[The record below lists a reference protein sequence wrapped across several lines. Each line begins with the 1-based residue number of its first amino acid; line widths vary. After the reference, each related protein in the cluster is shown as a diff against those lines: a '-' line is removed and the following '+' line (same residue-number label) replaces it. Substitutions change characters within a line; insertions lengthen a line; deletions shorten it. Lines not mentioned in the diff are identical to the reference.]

1 MVGSSWSLIIAHA
14 YLVERT
20 RCHGIVCFFVFSAM
34 SSQDKNPPPDPPVD
48 PGHSGL
54 SWETVDAMVKRSFET
69 QLAALARQSSSASVE
84 AGGT

>member
-1 MVGSSWSLIIAHA
+1 MVGSSWSLIVVHA
-14 YLVERT
+14 YSVERT
-20 RCHGIVCFFVFSAM
+20 RCHGIVFFSAM
-34 SSQDKNPPPDPPVD
+34 SSQDNNPSPDPLAD

-54 SWETVDAMVKRSFET
+54 SQETVDAMVKKSLET